1 MICNLKTHTFFMN
14 NADQVKPQ
22 PQPQVQVQ
30 NQTNPNPNL
39 GLGTSLYDL
48 VGDGSIGNEKLYRVN
63 IYFDI
68 LDRL

>member
-14 NADQVKPQ
+14 NADKVKPQ
-22 PQPQVQVQ
+22 PHVQ

-48 VGDGSIGNEKLYRVN
+48 VGDGNIGNEKLYRVN
-63 IYFDI
+63 IYYDI
-68 LDRL
+68 LDCL

>member
-1 MICNLKTHTFFMN
+1 MN
-14 NADQVKPQ
+14 NADKVKPQ
-22 PQPQVQVQ
+22 PQPQVQ

-48 VGDGSIGNEKLYRVN
+48 VGDGNIGNEKLYRVN